1 MILPQPRHIF
11 ALCLLTL
18 FFFAPLR
25 GAQAVLIDLGQGT
38 GNTTAPGDD
47 PGWAN
52 VGITNGASAVY
63 LGNGWV
69 LTATH
74 VSTTAD
80 IILGG
85 VPYSRDLNTH
95 TPLWTDPW
103 TVSDMHLVKILGDP
117 GLPSLTLSSVQLELN
132 DSVLMIGRGENRQ
145 TSLSYYDAS
154 FNEITPPP
162 PATYRG
168 YKWGGL
174 GRTMRWGTNQI
185 SDRDIALG
193 GPNNAVTVSYA
204 AVFNNTLGATSEAA
218 AVNGDSGGAVFSKV
232 SGGWELVGIMLSRDI
247 YSGQPVSGVTVYG
260 NSTYFAD
267 LSFYHDQI
275 MAIVPEPNT
284 ALLLGVGLIACA
296 ATRRRA

>member
-1 MILPQPRHIF
+1 MPLHHPRRTF
-11 ALCLLTL
+11 LLCLLTL
-18 FFFAPLR
+18 LFVANTDAR
-25 GAQAVLIDLGQGT
+25 AVLIDLGLGN
-38 GNTTAPGDD
+38 GNTTVPADD

-69 LTATH
+69 LSATH
-74 VSTTAD
+74 VSTTAN

-85 VPYSRDLNTH
+85 VSYSRDMNTL
-95 TPLWTDPW
+95 TPIWTDPW
-103 TVSDMHLVKILGDP
+103 TISDMHLVKIIGDP
-117 GLPSLTLSSVQLELN
+117 GLPSLTLSSVQMNLN

-145 TSLSYYDAS
+145 TSLTYYDAN
-154 FNEITPPP
+154 FNEVTPPP
-162 PATYRG
+162 PAVYRG

-174 GRTMRWGTNQI
+174 GRTMRWGTNQV
-185 SDRDIALG
+185 SDFDLPLD
-193 GPNNAVTVSYA
+193 GPNDAITVSYG

-232 SGGWELVGIMLSRDI
+232 SGGWELVGLMLSRDI
-247 YSGQPVSGVTVYG
+247 YPSQPTLGVTVYG
-260 NSTYFAD
+260 NSSYFAD

-275 MAIVPEPNT
+275 MSIVPEPST

-296 ATRRRA
+296 AMRRRV